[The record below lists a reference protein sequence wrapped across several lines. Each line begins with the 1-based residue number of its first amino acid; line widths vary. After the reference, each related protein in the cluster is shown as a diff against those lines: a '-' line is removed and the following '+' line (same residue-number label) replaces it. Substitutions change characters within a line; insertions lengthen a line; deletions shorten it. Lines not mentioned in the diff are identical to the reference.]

1 MKYLEM
7 RAEGT
12 SVPIQYSS
20 KFDTGSIWSRNDGQS
35 EPFGIL
41 WAGRNVLMNDLTS
54 ATVIIRK
61 LCVGRPAPI
70 LNETHNYRTLLMRR
84 QSPVIG

>member
-7 RAEGT
+7 RAEGM

-20 KFDTGSIWSRNDGQS
+20 KFDTGSIWFRNDGQS

-41 WAGRNVLMNDLTS
+41 WAGRNVLMNDL
-54 ATVIIRK
+54 
-61 LCVGRPAPI
+61 PAP
-70 LNETHNYRTLLMRR
+70 LW
-84 QSPVIG
+84 